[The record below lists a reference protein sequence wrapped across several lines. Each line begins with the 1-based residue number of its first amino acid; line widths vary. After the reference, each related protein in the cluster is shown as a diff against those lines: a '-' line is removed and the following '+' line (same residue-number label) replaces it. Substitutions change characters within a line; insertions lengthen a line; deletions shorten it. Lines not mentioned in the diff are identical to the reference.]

1 MVKGLYEYQFGPA
14 EFVRRASQIRMYAL
28 GLAYLV
34 AECDDAPNLIDYV
47 PCEGVPCPHWPPP
60 CPPTCDEEDG
70 PDDYPFR

>member
-1 MVKGLYEYQFGPA
+1 MLVNVDGL
-14 EFVRRASQIRMYAL
+14 RALIWV
-28 GLAYLV
+28 LV